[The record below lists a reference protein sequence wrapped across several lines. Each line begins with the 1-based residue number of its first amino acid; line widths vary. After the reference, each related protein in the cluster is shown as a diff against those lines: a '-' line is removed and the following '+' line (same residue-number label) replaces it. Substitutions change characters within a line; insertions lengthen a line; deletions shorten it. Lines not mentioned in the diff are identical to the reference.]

1 VKVVALTSIKGGVG
15 KTTAAVMLAH
25 LASAEG
31 DSTLLWDL
39 DPQGSATYI
48 LGVGRRVQGGG
59 RRLFGSGKASQVLSN
74 SIARTD
80 YENLDLVPADFS
92 LRSADLALAEQS
104 RPKRAVRKL
113 LTRVADEYDYLFI
126 DCPPGIGLS
135 IDSAL
140 RAADLAMVPVV
151 PAVLP
156 MRSYDQLT
164 AYMAGDKRLRRVRTA
179 AFMSMVDRRKK
190 AHAEMSTQLPRERD
204 DVMSAVIPAAADV
217 ERMAQHRE
225 PLMGYAPD
233 SPAAQA
239 FTELWVQTQK
249 ELDKGPC

>member
-1 VKVVALTSIKGGVG
+1 VRVVALTSIKGGVG

-25 LASAEG
+25 LAASQG

-48 LGVGRRVQGGG
+48 LGVGRRVQGGS
-59 RRLFGSGKASQVLSN
+59 RRLFSSAKPGEVLAE
-74 SIARTD
+74 SIVETEF
-80 YENLDLVPADFS
+80 ENLDLVPADFS
-92 LRSADLALAEQS
+92 LRAADLALAEQR
-104 RPKRAVRKL
+104 RPRRAVRRL
-113 LTRVADEYDYLFI
+113 VEHVADDYDYLFI

-140 RAADLAMVPVV
+140 RAADLAIVPVV

-156 MRSYDQLT
+156 MRCYDQLT
-164 AYMAGDKRLRRVRTA
+164 AYMAGDKRLRTVRTA

-190 AHAEMSTQLPRERD
+190 THAEMSGHLPRERD
-204 DVMSAVIPAAADV
+204 DVLTAVIPSAADV
-217 ERMAQHRE
+217 ERMAEYRE
-225 PLMGYAPD
+225 PVLVYAPD

-239 FTELWVQTQK
+239 FADLWVEVQK
-249 ELDKGPC
+249 YLEGV

>member
-1 VKVVALTSIKGGVG
+1 MRVVAVTSIKGGVG

-25 LASAEG
+25 LAAAQG

-48 LGVGRRVQGGG
+48 LGIGKRVQGGS
-59 RRLFGSGKASQVLSN
+59 RRLFGSSKAGDVLID
-74 SIARTD
+74 SIAPTD
-80 YENLDLVPADFS
+80 FENLDLVPADFS
-92 LRSADLALAEQS
+92 LRSADLALAAQ
-104 RPKRAVRKL
+104 RKPRRAVRKL
-113 LTRVADEYDYLFI
+113 VERVADDYDYLFI

-140 RAADLAMVPVV
+140 RASDLAIVPVV

-156 MRSYDQLT
+156 MRCYDQLS
-164 AYMAGDKRLRRVRTA
+164 AYMAGDKRLRDVRTT

-190 AHAEMSTQLPRERD
+190 THAEMSTQLPRERED
-204 DVMSAVIPAAADV
+204 MMTAVIPNSAEV

-225 PLMGYAPD
+225 PVLVYAPE
-233 SPAAQA
+233 SPAARA
-239 FTELWVQTQK
+239 FADLWVEVQK
-249 ELDKGPC
+249 QLEGV